1 MAGTTVRTAMASRQ
15 LPPTK
20 QRNPHVNTHILPAV
34 AAITVLVT
42 TATWGFVT
50 LLSEIAQ
57 QQADTDA

>member
-1 MAGTTVRTAMASRQ
+1 MT
-15 LPPTK
+15 
-20 QRNPHVNTHILPAV
+20 THILPAV

-57 QQADTDA
+57 QQADADA